1 MKRPRTAKSRKPLAP
16 WLTDTP
22 CRPPKLGPNCP
33 VERARRA
40 KLMRALAR
48 RFPGTTMITGPM
60 PDEPDLGEVRITLL
74 NAPIDPPMVVY
85 NFASKTIREIWGD
98 EWVTGF
104 VSPVSRENTAKYYSQ
119 HLPKRRAARSRPQR
133 RRRRAP
139 AAATR

>member
-1 MKRPRTAKSRKPLAP
+1 MKRARTAKSRKALAP

-22 CRPPKLGPNCP
+22 CRPPVLGSDDP
-33 VERARRA
+33 VERVRIA
-40 KLMRALAR
+40 KLMQALAR

-60 PDEPDLGEVRITLL
+60 PDCPDSGETRIKLL

-85 NFASKTIREIWGD
+85 DFAHKVMDELWGD
-98 EWVTGF
+98 DCRMAS
-104 VSPVSRENTAKYYSQ
+104 VSPVSRENTAKYYAE